1 MSLRVISA
9 GFELLDAIRLNSCIP
24 PSLIYDHCTELS
36 SVPPQAT
43 NEVPLNSETGALV
56 RYQPLVNWSSPPIIC
71 SDACIPSLSPMLFF
85 SRNEFIP
92 GDIHS
97 DIIGRETFSFDSRT
111 GAVVL
116 YVPPPC
122 FIIQEPSTRSR
133 VLPLVPDVSNLVP
146 LATGLLVLLPSL
158 PHFPTAPNS
167 CSSPT
172 SSLILM
178 LASKQKHVKVSGLES
193 KALILYRPLAWSAPV
208 PTRSPPAGADMSRPS
223 TDLVL
228 MLARKVTE
236 QMRLAKLTVPVVEVQ
251 PSVVPDTPVE
261 TPKRRSRPVPQAQFL
276 RNLVI
281 TQHKSNNKP
290 SPSRT
295 PGSALPS
302 PQPTPKRGEHVVER
316 PALSGGVLL
325 GVPGRSRPPPSAGQK
340 KENTVAKTPVTPAP
354 RQGHNKRRR
363 PGPDIALT
371 SSRK

>member
-1 MSLRVISA
+1 
-9 GFELLDAIRLNSCIP
+9 
-24 PSLIYDHCTELS
+24 
-36 SVPPQAT
+36 
-43 NEVPLNSETGALV
+43 
-56 RYQPLVNWSSPPIIC
+56 
-71 SDACIPSLSPMLFF
+71 
-85 SRNEFIP
+85 
-92 GDIHS
+92 
-97 DIIGRETFSFDSRT
+97 
-111 GAVVL
+111 
-116 YVPPPC
+116 
-122 FIIQEPSTRSR
+122 
-133 VLPLVPDVSNLVP
+133 
-146 LATGLLVLLPSL
+146 
-158 PHFPTAPNS
+158 
-167 CSSPT
+167 
-172 SSLILM
+172 
-178 LASKQKHVKVSGLES
+178 
-193 KALILYRPLAWSAPV
+193 
-208 PTRSPPAGADMSRPS
+208 MSRPS

-340 KENTVAKTPVTPAP
+340 KENTVAKTPVTPTP

-371 SSRK
+371 PSRK